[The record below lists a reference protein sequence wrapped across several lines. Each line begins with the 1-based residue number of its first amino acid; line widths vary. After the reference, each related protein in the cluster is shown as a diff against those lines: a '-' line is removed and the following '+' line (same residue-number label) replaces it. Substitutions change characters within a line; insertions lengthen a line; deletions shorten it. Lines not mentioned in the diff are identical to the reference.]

1 MYKSLKHDNIVEY
14 YGCEV
19 IENNTM
25 CIYLEYMPGGSIADG
40 YKRFKSNYDEKI
52 CRLYTLQIL
61 SALCYLHQRDIVHG
75 DLKGANVLLSKDG
88 EKVKLCDLG
97 SARQLEASFSSVNT
111 VVNGTLSWM
120 APEAQFSKIGC
131 KSDIWSLGCLLVE
144 MLTGANPWGSRF
156 EDGNQAFML
165 QRALQEGETPAIP
178 TENTSLECQR
188 FIARCLQHNYR
199 DRPHAHELLEDAWIT
214 QN

>member
-1 MYKSLKHDNIVEY
+1 MFKETGAYFVVKKIRLIHSFHGLDQVRIRAIKKEIDMNKSLKHENIVEY

-61 SALCYLHQRDIVHG
+61 DALRYLHQRDIVHG
-75 DLKGANVLLSKDG
+75 DLKGANALLSKDG

-97 SARQLEASFSSVNT
+97 SSRQLEASFSSVNT

-144 MLTGANPWGSRF
+144 MLTGANPWGARF

-165 QRALQEGETPAIP
+165 QRAL
-178 TENTSLECQR
+178 
-188 FIARCLQHNYR
+188 
-199 DRPHAHELLEDAWIT
+199 
-214 QN
+214 